1 MIDAGHGGKDS
12 GAVGPN
18 GLRESDVALS
28 VALLLGSQLVGD
40 FKVLY
45 TRKTDVF
52 MELGARATAANDAQA
67 DAFISIHCNSG
78 PPNQGEGFEVYTTP
92 GLTASDALAT
102 DVFLSWAAWFPLA
115 VKRMDISDGD
125 PDKEAN
131 FAVIK
136 RTNMRAVLFELD
148 FIHTHIGEQ
157 LLGATAFQVKAAKA
171 LAAGLRKHFGI
182 TNPVFFSEVVS
193 LPETESVKDWVEN
206 NLRPERV
213 LSQPETESLKGQ
225 ILGKMAELQTLIS
238 KLS

>member
-1 MIDAGHGGKDS
+1 MKTIMIDAGHGGKDS

-28 VALLLGSQLVGD
+28 VALLLGSLLIGD

-52 MELGARATAANDAQA
+52 IELGARARAANDGQA

-78 PPNQGEGFEVYTTP
+78 PVGQGKGFEVYTTP
-92 GLTASDALAT
+92 GETASDKLAT
-102 DVFLSWAAWFPLA
+102 DVFLAWAETFPLS

-131 FAVIK
+131 FTVIK

-148 FIHTHIGEQ
+148 FIHTHPGEQ

-171 LAAGLRKHFGI
+171 LATGLKKHFGI
-182 TNPVFFSEVVS
+182 TSASTFPEVVPIPAGVD
-193 LPETESVKDWVEN
+193 LPAKIRGIV
-206 NLRPERV
+206 
-213 LSQPETESLKGQ
+213 
-225 ILGKMAELQTLIS
+225 AELQTLTAQ
-238 KLS
+238 L